1 MSGFDNANG
10 VLNNLN
16 SNINGILSTK
26 PAAQYSSGART
37 TLKINGKLAGFAFG
51 ISWKINT
58 NYIENNTIDD
68 YLPTEL
74 IPQRITCE
82 GTISALH
89 IPGQSATT
97 QMWQADV
104 LSFLFHRYI
113 QIEVRDSQSDQLL
126 FFTSKAVI
134 TSRQE
139 DIRVDSLSQV
149 TLSFRAIGWKDE
161 KQPETPE
168 NFDQESGVNNSDTTL
183 DLNGSSRLQLP
194 KFGPPDTVSPAN
206 LGFKPGNF

>member
-1 MSGFDNANG
+1 MSGFDNANPI
-10 VLNNLN
+10 LNNLN

-37 TLKINGKLAGFAFG
+37 VIKINGKPVGFAFG
-51 ISWKINT
+51 VSWNIT
-58 NYIENNTIDD
+58 TDFVENRTIDD
-68 YLPTEL
+68 YLPAEL
-74 IPQRITCE
+74 MPTRVSCE
-82 GTISALH
+82 GSISALH

-113 QIEVRDSQSDQLL
+113 QIEVRDSQSDKLL

-134 TSRQE
+134 TSRRE

-149 TLSFRAIGWKDE
+149 SLTFKAIGWKDE

-168 NFDQESGVNNSDTTL
+168 NFDQESGTNSESGL
-183 DLNGSSRLQLP
+183 QLNGSSRLELP
-194 KFGPPDTVSPAN
+194 KFGPPNTSSPAN

>member
-10 VLNNLN
+10 VFNNLN
-16 SNINGILSTK
+16 SNIGGILSTK

-37 TLKINGKLAGFAFG
+37 VIKINGKLAGFAFG
-51 ISWKINT
+51 VSWRINT

-68 YLPTEL
+68 YLPVEL

-139 DIRVDSLSQV
+139 DIRVDALSQV
-149 TLSFRAIGWKDE
+149 TLQFKAIGWKDE
-161 KQPETPE
+161 KKPDTPD
-168 NFDQESGVNNSDTTL
+168 NFNQTSGNSDTTL
-183 DLNGSSRLQLP
+183 YPDSSKTLQLP
-194 KFGPPDTVSPAN
+194 ATATGA
-206 LGFKPGNF
+206 GGNQIPNNIV